1 MMPIIN
7 LFLAVSSI
15 VKTKLIINFMITIQ
29 KY

>member
-1 MMPIIN
+1 MPIVN

-15 VKTKLIINFMITIQ
+15 VKTKLKIKFMITIQ